1 MLMKIENLLFQ
12 RLAILFKA
20 FFFIFIFES
29 QCLADIS
36 KLKVEGRVRYF
47 STLVDNL
54 GKNYDSARPGP
65 VLDLHFTYPITPKL
79 FIKNINYFVNYND
92 TTSGDQ
98 TMNLEINQRLLL
110 AYVNKG
116 RIIAPY
122 LKMVNHDKNSAK
134 QEDNSHKGI
143 YLEQF
148 FNKDRSV
155 SFDYREELSD
165 GSLLAG
171 VRYAQRVFDLRY
183 KNKNLLE
190 ILNKPVHLTIGY
202 AEGVNLRGAK
212 FLVFTT
218 DITKQL
224 EVTVKYVNNMGKGP
238 IGSTNLA
245 QNRDYLV
252 SEIGYKF

>member
-1 MLMKIENLLFQ
+1 MKKIFV
-12 RLAILFKA
+12 FV
-20 FFFIFIFES
+20 FIFLFHHNDLI
-29 QCLADIS
+29 ADIS

-79 FIKNINYFVNYND
+79 FIKNINYFINYND

-183 KNKNLLE
+183 KNKNLFE

>member
-1 MLMKIENLLFQ
+1 MKKIFV
-12 RLAILFKA
+12 FV
-20 FFFIFIFES
+20 FIFLFHHNDLI
-29 QCLADIS
+29 ADIS

-79 FIKNINYFVNYND
+79 FIKNINYFINYND

-183 KNKNLLE
+183 KNKNLFE

-212 FLVFTT
+212 SLVFTT